1 MIMPLQP
8 YNPEDN
14 TTVSRRKLPH
24 WEQQGCTNFITFR
37 LNDSIPRSKFED
49 WNQRRM
55 NWLNRI
61 NVDPN
66 TSSADL
72 TDKLNTEQK
81 TEYYQKFT
89 QYYHDLLDSGLGSCL
104 LKKAKNAKILADTL
118 LFFDQNRYRMGD
130 FIIMPNH
137 VHLLITPLEPWSI
150 SQLLQSW
157 KRHSARE
164 INKANLQ
171 TGTLWRA
178 ESYDHIVRNE
188 QQLIRIQKYIKDNPN
203 NLTLSEFYYYQAPQ
217 GRTGLQPVDN
227 PSTQPKPD

>member
-1 MIMPLQP
+1 MPIQP
-8 YNPEDN
+8 YIPNNN
-14 TTVSRRKLPH
+14 TTVLRRKLPH
-24 WEQQGCTNFITFR
+24 WEQQGCTYFITFR
-37 LNDSIPRSKFED
+37 LNDSIPRSKLED

-72 TDKLNTEQK
+72 PDKLNAEQK
-81 TEYYQKFT
+81 IEYYQKFT

-104 LKKAKNAKILADTL
+104 LRKTINATILADTL
-118 LFFDQNRYRMGD
+118 LFFDQDRYRMGD

-137 VHLLITPLEPWSI
+137 VHLLVTPLEPWSI

-157 KRHSARE
+157 KRYSARE
-164 INKANLQ
+164 INKAAHQ

-188 QQLIRIQKYIKDNPN
+188 QQHIRIQQYIRENPKG
-203 NLTLSEFYYYQAPQ
+203 LKPGEFFYYEAPQ
-217 GRTGLQPVDN
+217 SRTGLQPVDN